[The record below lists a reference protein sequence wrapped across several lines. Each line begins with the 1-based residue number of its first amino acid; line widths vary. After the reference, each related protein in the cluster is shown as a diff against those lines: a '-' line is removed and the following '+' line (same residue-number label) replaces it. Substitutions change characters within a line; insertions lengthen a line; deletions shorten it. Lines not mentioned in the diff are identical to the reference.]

1 MATLRIL
8 GHNLSEIKGFDVNM
22 RSWASAKKSKNNI
35 ILMLNQPSFAPVFK
49 LLPWN
54 PFFAQSSWTKQM
66 LTKSCKNQKQANA
79 EIYFTW
85 N

>member
-54 PFFAQSSWTKQM
+54 PFFAQSS
-66 LTKSCKNQKQANA
+66 
-79 EIYFTW
+79 
-85 N
+85 